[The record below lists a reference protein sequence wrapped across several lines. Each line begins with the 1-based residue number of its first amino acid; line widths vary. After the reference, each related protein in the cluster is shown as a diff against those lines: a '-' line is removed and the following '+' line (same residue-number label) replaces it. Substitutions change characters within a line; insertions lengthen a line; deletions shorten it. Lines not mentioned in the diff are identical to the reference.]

1 MPTLLLVRHA
11 RAGKRGTGPQD
22 LLRPLDERGI
32 AQAARLPGL
41 LVPLLASTPTSP
53 TARTQA
59 APHADA
65 PVVASSPA
73 HRCIATVEPLAA
85 ALGVTV
91 EIDPALVEGS
101 DARVLEARIATLTR
115 TTVWSSHGDVIPE
128 LLTMLARRGVDLGPS
143 PRCPK
148 AGSWVL
154 DVRDGAVVRARFVAP
169 PD

>member
-11 RAGKRGTGPQD
+11 HAGKRGTGPQD

-32 AQAARLPGL
+32 AQAARLPAL
-41 LVPLLASTPTSP
+41 LVPLLAPGT
-53 TARTQA
+53 
-59 APHADA
+59 APHADV

-91 EIDPALVEGS
+91 EVDPALVEGS
-101 DARVLEARIATLTR
+101 DARVLEARIATLSR

-128 LLTMLARRGVDLGPS
+128 LLTMLARRGVDVGPS

-154 DVRDGAVVRARFVAP
+154 DVRDGQVALARFVAP